1 MTTAPKGQAENT
13 PVYFVYDGWNRVAGI
28 SATATPDGDF
38 ADTGEVQYEYDGLN
52 RRIQKDFAGGTTNDE
67 AVYYNENWQ
76 ELELRK
82 NNQSKAYTQ
91 FVWDQRFI
99 DTPIVRYR
107 DADNSTV
114 TGGLGTEEVLY
125 ATYDGN
131 YNITGLVQENQTF
144 VERYVY
150 TPYDDVTVLTGTFAA
165 RASSNYDW
173 NRLHQGLQRDTE
185 SGVIQNRGRQTL
197 HPTLGLFGQRDP
209 EGTAYRDGMNLG
221 QYVRSNPVRYVD
233 PSGLAAGNAGQ
244 CDKIRRKIDNIKKDI
259 RDRQTELK
267 HDWSKLRESAPG
279 EPLSKSRDGH
289 RQIIKELEG
298 HLDKWVKMLADFCS
312 DDEPPC
318 EPKPIPQ
325 PVDVPFKLP
334 RLDPVTERRLVD
346 NTGAAAAVGA
356 GILAILGGI
365 AVVLGG

>member
-185 SGVIQNRGRQTL
+185 SGTYQNRNREAY
-197 HPTLGLFGQRDP
+197 HPTLGVFGRRDP
-209 EGTAYRDGMNLG
+209 IGYAGGTMNLG
-221 QYVRSNPVRYVD
+221 EYVKSNPVKYVD
-233 PSGLAAGNAGQ
+233 RSGLITPGSQ
-244 CDKIRRKIDNIKKDI
+244 RI
-259 RDRQTELK
+259 
-267 HDWSKLRESAPG
+267 PG
-279 EPLSKSRDGH
+279 EPHQPG
-289 RQIIKELEG
+289 G
-298 HLDKWVKMLADFCS
+298 PW
-312 DDEPPC
+312 EPT
-318 EPKPIPQ
+318 
-325 PVDVPFKLP
+325 VPTRCNPGDTCAQLQQKITA
-334 RLDPVTERRLVD
+334 RLH
-346 NTGAAAAVGA
+346 
-356 GILAILGGI
+356 
-365 AVVLGG
+365 